1 MAQVS
6 VTLTDDER
14 KKVISLLEESEG
26 ELEKGIVEKVKNAV
40 LDYRQL
46 CWESDSKR
54 ERMKHVVIATLGEAT
69 ATTLIK
75 SLNLE

>member
-26 ELEKGIVEKVKNAV
+26 ELEKGIV
-40 LDYRQL
+40 
-46 CWESDSKR
+46 
-54 ERMKHVVIATLGEAT
+54 
-69 ATTLIK
+69 
-75 SLNLE
+75 